1 MKQPKIIYSTKII
14 MALIIK
20 WLRSSLD
27 EGLRIL
33 IWIIMWSLLGQHIE
47 YLNGIEKTAL
57 IIALLVLLQRD
68 ILRHLQG
75 QKKPGRKHKRKT
87 IEEKIIEQIKESET
101 NL

>member
-14 MALIIK
+14 IALTIK
-20 WLRSSLD
+20 WIRSSLD

-33 IWIIMWSLLGQHIE
+33 IWIIMWSLLGSYVE
-47 YLNGIEKTAL
+47 YLNSAEKILL
-57 IIALLVLLQRD
+57 IITLLVLLQRD

-75 QKKPGRKHKRKT
+75 LKKPGRKRKT
-87 IEEKIIEQIKESET
+87 IEERIIERIKESET